1 MKVHTL
7 KVKVLINHTLLQ
19 VIEVGS
25 LLSTFGAGLQ
35 SLTGAPRLL
44 QSIAKVSTMV
54 MAMIS
59 THLLPYSGQ
68 DHSDHHDKPNHNQYH
83 DLDLCEIQDG
93 IIPIINPM
101 GVLSSRNEPTRAL
114 LLTVAICQ
122 VTILILLVLLI
133 LLILLNLLILA
144 PNSHYHRF
152 SISAFLFFGLQSS
165 ISFCFSPI
173 PRSPHNLICSHF
185 QSYDIGYIPLLLI
198 FPPIL

>member
-7 KVKVLINHTLLQ
+7 KVKVHINHTLLQ

-68 DHSDHHDKPNHNQYH
+68 DHHDKHNHNQYH

-122 VTILILLVLLI
+122 VTILILLILLI
-133 LLILLNLLILA
+133 LLNLLNLLILA

-185 QSYDIGYIPLLLI
+185 QSYDIAYII
-198 FPPIL
+198 G